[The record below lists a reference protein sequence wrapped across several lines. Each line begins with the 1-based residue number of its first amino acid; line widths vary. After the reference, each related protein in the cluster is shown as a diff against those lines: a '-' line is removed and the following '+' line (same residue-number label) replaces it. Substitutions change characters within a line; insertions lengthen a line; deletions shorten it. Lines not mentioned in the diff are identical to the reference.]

1 MRRWSISDGADS
13 LGCLAGDCLIDEVNL
28 TPKPG
33 LVDQRGSGAHADLTL
48 VMMEASARALVPMFS
63 RIAQVSWGREPDAA
77 LRREIG
83 RIGRE
88 GEAVMMK
95 TTGGVNTHRGAIW
108 TLGLLSAGCAV
119 CRLEGGASDWVRA
132 AGILARTRDDGYTE
146 KGLSHGARV
155 KQLYRV
161 GGAKEE
167 AQAGFPHIMEWGLPM
182 LRKSRDEGLGEDE
195 SAINALLAIM
205 VSLSDT
211 CVLSRGG
218 LQGLELLQDGAR
230 KSLRAGGMRTPL
242 GQAAYR
248 ELDEQLQTQGL
259 SPGGAA
265 DLLAGTFFIDR
276 AMCDRRN

>member
-1 MRRWSISDGADS
+1 MGRQNVSDGAER
-13 LGCLAGDCLIDEVNL
+13 LGCLAGDCLIDEANL

-33 LVDQRGSGAHADLTL
+33 LVDRRGSGAHADLTL
-48 VMMEASARALVPMFS
+48 AMMEASARVLVPTFRRM
-63 RIAQVSWGREPDAA
+63 AQVSWGREPDAS

-88 GEAVMMK
+88 GEAVMMR

-119 CRLEGGASDWVRA
+119 CRLEGGASDWVRT
-132 AGILARTRDDGYTE
+132 AGLLARTQDDGYAE
-146 KGLSHGARV
+146 KRLTHGARV
-155 KQLYRV
+155 KQLYHA
-161 GGAKEE
+161 GGAREE
-167 AQAGFPHIMEWGLPM
+167 AQAGFPHIMERGLPA
-182 LRKSRDEGLGEDE
+182 LRRSRDEGLGEDE
-195 SAINALLAIM
+195 GAINALLAIM
-205 VSLSDT
+205 ASLSDT

-218 LQGLELLQDGAR
+218 PQGLELLQAGAR
-230 KSLRAGGMRTPL
+230 KSLRAGGMKTPL

-248 ELDEQLQTQGL
+248 ELDEQLLTRGL

-276 AMCDRRN
+276 AMRDRCN